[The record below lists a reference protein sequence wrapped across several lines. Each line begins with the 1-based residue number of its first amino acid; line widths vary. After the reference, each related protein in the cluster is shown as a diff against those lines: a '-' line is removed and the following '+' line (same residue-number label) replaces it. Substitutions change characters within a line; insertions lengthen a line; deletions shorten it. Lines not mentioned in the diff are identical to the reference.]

1 MKALDVSG
9 IIKLVNLRENLLAL
23 DQWIPGFSKQ
33 NLLQNKK
40 NKIKCYFFPLL
51 MSKVIVVIMVV
62 VIFHDKHEVFF
73 GVCSSSLTSSLNP
86 WHRWAGHIPHSTSGS
101 ISGWYRGGHVRIPNK
116 NNSFCCCC
124 LFIYCN

>member
-40 NKIKCYFFPLL
+40 NKIKCYFFPLFN
-51 MSKVIVVIMVV
+51 V
-62 VIFHDKHEVFF
+62 
-73 GVCSSSLTSSLNP
+73 
-86 WHRWAGHIPHSTSGS
+86 
-101 ISGWYRGGHVRIPNK
+101 
-116 NNSFCCCC
+116 
-124 LFIYCN
+124 